1 MVVLTLV
8 RRSGK
13 ELAAVLRGMA
23 AKAEAGELTD
33 MVACVRDPRGGE
45 SLVLVGVY
53 RHSAGALSKAGF
65 RCQAMADRVVPG
77 NGQSGFG

>member
-23 AKAEAGELTD
+23 VKAEAGEMTD
-33 MVACVRDPRGGE
+33 MAACVRDPQGVE
-45 SLVLVGVY
+45 LLILVGVY
-53 RHSAGALSKAGF
+53 RHSAGALSRAGF
-65 RCQAMADRVVPG
+65 RCQSMADKVMPG